1 MQLQKSSCG
10 DWLCRPS
17 QSTAHPP
24 EMLVTLLLLSDA
36 LERGDVNKK
45 KINRANALKS
55 LFLVVLWLHLGGVVR
70 EVLKH

>member
-1 MQLQKSSCG
+1 
-10 DWLCRPS
+10 
-17 QSTAHPP
+17 
-24 EMLVTLLLLSDA
+24 MLVTLLLLSDA